1 MNLLIGLSISNIRTI
16 FEGSG
21 VTRLRLTGK
30 HLHMLEQVF
39 AKLSFLPSIR
49 KRASL
54 LEHLADLEGKRE
66 KPSAIVLYVFPN
78 SKDRTGCLK
87 DSGGVLQK
95 TSFSLPTWIMKN
107 LLQLLKMKEER
118 KKEEMR
124 RDALDKEKREMA
136 AIKKEV
142 KATRREV

>member
-1 MNLLIGLSISNIRTI
+1 
-16 FEGSG
+16 
-21 VTRLRLTGK
+21 
-30 HLHMLEQVF
+30 MLEQVF

-78 SKDRTGCLK
+78 SKDRCVRLK

-95 TSFSLPTWIMKN
+95 TNFFLPTWILKN

-118 KKEEMR
+118 NKDEMR
-124 RDALDKEKREMA
+124 RDALDREKREMA

-142 KATRREV
+142 KATRREVKILAELLRKGE

>member
-1 MNLLIGLSISNIRTI
+1 M
-16 FEGSG
+16 
-21 VTRLRLTGK
+21 
-30 HLHMLEQVF
+30 
-39 AKLSFLPSIR
+39 
-49 KRASL
+49 
-54 LEHLADLEGKRE
+54 
-66 KPSAIVLYVFPN
+66 YVFPN
-78 SKDRTGCLK
+78 TKDQTVWLK

-118 KKEEMR
+118 KKDEMR

-142 KATRREV
+142 KATRREVQILSELVKNVSKKRE

>member
-1 MNLLIGLSISNIRTI
+1 
-16 FEGSG
+16 
-21 VTRLRLTGK
+21 
-30 HLHMLEQVF
+30 MLEQVF

-78 SKDRTGCLK
+78 SKDRTVWLK

-107 LLQLLKMKEER
+107 LLLLLKMKEER
-118 KKEEMR
+118 KKGEIR

-142 KATRREV
+142 KATRREVQILSELVKNVSKKRE